1 MSTKLSPEKVA
12 LHRAAAILGGQAA
25 LASLLGYDDRRNVWP
40 WFATDRRFPA
50 EHCPAV
56 ERATREKGTPVLCED
71 LRPDVD
77 WSVLR
82 TPAKRKPAKVE
93 G

>member
-1 MSTKLSPEKVA
+1 MTPK
-12 LHRAAAILGGQAA
+12 QAA
-25 LASLLGYDDRRNVWP
+25 LAAIEALGGPVNAARLLLPPGGKYQTIQSWLKSQVPSDY
-40 WFATDRRFPA
+40 
-50 EHCPAV
+50 CPAV
-56 ERATREKGTPVLCED
+56 ERETVAVGKPVRCED